1 MGLIEWTA
9 LLGNVGEF
17 LGSLAVMVTLVIL
30 VVQVRDSARAVEESN
45 RLQRSAAIDRHSD
58 MVGSW
63 RSQVALDP
71 DMTQAWL
78 DARNDQP
85 LDAVARLRVN
95 FMWINFVNLQ
105 RSNFVRAHT
114 VNEPGLAR
122 QAALAVAAEATSS
135 ATFRAEWQQIRPWN
149 ALASAEYARSV
160 DAAIDEYQRGSN
172 LEYGIGGQFGE
183 PPNTA
188 ST

>member
-1 MGLIEWTA
+1 MNLMDWTA

-71 DMTQAWL
+71 EMTQAWL

-114 VNEPGLAR
+114 VGERGLAR
-122 QAALAVAAEATSS
+122 QAVLAVAVEASTS

-149 ALASAEYARSV
+149 SLASAEYTRDV
-160 DAAIDEYQRGSN
+160 DAAIAEYDQGVHT
-172 LEYGIGGQFGE
+172 EYGIGG
-183 PPNTA
+183 A
-188 ST
+188 STTSS